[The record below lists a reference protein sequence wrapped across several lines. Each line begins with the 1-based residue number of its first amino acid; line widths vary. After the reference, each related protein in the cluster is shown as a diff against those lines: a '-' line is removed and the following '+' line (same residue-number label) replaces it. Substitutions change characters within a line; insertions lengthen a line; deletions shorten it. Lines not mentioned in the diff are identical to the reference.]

1 MKTLSDFYTYSKDK
15 SISVFN
21 LKRKE
26 EEKKKKEETG
36 WMKKVYFDF
45 EKTKNDTYTYVSI
58 KTYKMKDKFM
68 KWNLRFFKVN
78 HSKYEHFPWYKR
90 LYYIIKDYIYNI
102 LKIKEEGLESYGGH
116 ICPNEKKI
124 SRLTSTFENF
134 DFKNR
139 YTQKQSEDSMIYKYR
154 ENLKKEKMNDSYF
167 SERSQSEITRRNLSN
182 EIVSMKGS
190 ESKLY
195 EEMYYNNK
203 NDDNNNNSNN
213 DDDNNNNNND
223 DDNNNNNDDDN
234 NNNNDDDNNNR
245 FRNLMSIE
253 NMTNEKVY
261 SEKKSKVTN
270 SNTVDKN
277 ENDHFLNIQN
287 SPKFNIKNTWE
298 KLSGYI
304 S

>member
-1 MKTLSDFYTYSKDK
+1 MKKLSDFYTYSKDK

-21 LKRKE
+21 LKKE

-36 WMKKVYFDF
+36 WMKKIYLDF

-58 KTYKMKDKFM
+58 KTHLMKDKLM

-102 LKIKEEGLESYGGH
+102 LKIKEEGLDTYGGH
-116 ICPNEKKI
+116 IYPNEKKI

-154 ENLKKEKMNDSYF
+154 ENLKKEKTNDSYI

-182 EIVSMKGS
+182 EIVSMKES
-190 ESKLY
+190 ESKFY
-195 EEMYYNNK
+195 EEMYYNNNNK
-203 NDDNNNNSNN
+203 NDD
-213 DDDNNNNNND
+213 DDDNNNNNNT
-223 DDNNNNNDDDN
+223 NDYK
-234 NNNNDDDNNNR
+234 NR
-245 FRNLMSIE
+245 LRNLMSIG
-253 NMTNEKVY
+253 NTLNEKVY
-261 SEKKSKVTN
+261 SENESKVKYN
-270 SNTVDKN
+270 NTVDKN
-277 ENDHFLNIQN
+277 ENDHFLNIEN

>member
-1 MKTLSDFYTYSKDK
+1 MKRFSDFYTYSKDK

-21 LKRKE
+21 LKKKE

-36 WMKKVYFDF
+36 WMKKIYIDF
-45 EKTKNDTYTYVSI
+45 EKTKNDTYSYVSI
-58 KTYKMKDKFM
+58 KTDQMKDKFL
-68 KWNLRFFKVN
+68 KWNLRYFKVN
-78 HSKYEHFPWYKR
+78 HSKYEHFPWYTR
-90 LYYIIKDYIYNI
+90 LYYIIKDYIYSM
-102 LKIKEEGLESYGGH
+102 LKIKEEGIDTYEGH
-116 ICPNEKKI
+116 VCPNEKKI

-154 ENLKKEKMNDSYF
+154 ENLKKEKTNDSYL

-182 EIVSMKGS
+182 EMVSMKGTD
-190 ESKLY
+190 SKLF

-203 NDDNNNNSNN
+203 NDNNNNNDNNNENNNNNSNN
-213 DDDNNNNNND
+213 NNNNND
-223 DDNNNNNDDDN
+223 YKY
-234 NNNNDDDNNNR
+234 R
-245 FRNLMSIE
+245 LKNLMSIG
-253 NMTNEKVY
+253 NTTNEKVY
-261 SEKKSKVTN
+261 SENESKVTRT
-270 SNTVDKN
+270 NTVDKN
-277 ENDHFLNIQN
+277 ENDHFLNIEN

>member
-1 MKTLSDFYTYSKDK
+1 MKKLSDFYTYSKDK

-21 LKRKE
+21 FKKKE

-36 WMKKVYFDF
+36 WMKKVYLDF

-58 KTYKMKDKFM
+58 KTHQMKDKFM

-90 LYYIIKDYIYNI
+90 LYYIMKDYIYNI
-102 LKIKEEGLESYGGH
+102 LKIKEEGMDTYGGQ
-116 ICPNEKKI
+116 ISPNEKKI

-139 YTQKQSEDSMIYKYR
+139 YAQKQSEDSMIYKYR
-154 ENLKKEKMNDSYF
+154 ENLKKEKMNDSYL

-182 EIVSMKGS
+182 EIVSMKGC

-203 NDDNNNNSNN
+203 NDDNKNDDNKND
-213 DDDNNNNNND
+213 DDDNNNNYK
-223 DDNNNNNDDDN
+223 
-234 NNNNDDDNNNR
+234 NR
-245 FRNLMSIE
+245 LRNLMSIG

-261 SEKKSKVTN
+261 SENESKVTH

-277 ENDHFLNIQN
+277 ENYHFLNIEN